1 MEKVGV
7 ARKRGKQ
14 RDGIRREDTEQAEE
28 LAQWEI
34 SLQKEHLRAMSEDRW
49 SLLHRKCKCSK
60 LHLSS
65 EKVCGFQGFQELS
78 EEH

>member
-1 MEKVGV
+1 MIYVEKVGV

-34 SLQKEHLRAMSEDRW
+34 SLQKEHLRAAVTQEMQM
-49 SLLHRKCKCSK
+49 
-60 LHLSS
+60 
-65 EKVCGFQGFQELS
+65 FQAPSVF
-78 EEH
+78 